1 MIGKSKAKGKMKNS
15 TSYALTASDSQ
26 QLVTGQFK
34 IRVQNA
40 RGSQAVEGTAKV
52 ALALLCSAL
61 AAWPIASALSIGFDV
76 AWDFV
81 VGLLG
86 YGDSAQGVLAAI
98 ALWFMLMPA
107 VFAITIAL
115 FQKLWNGGKIW
126 NYLPIF
132 SVGLFGTLYL
142 GLDIGLQ
149 GVLEVSPWM
158 VAAMACAWTAKA
170 LTTKMLK
177 TFHLSVRG
185 LLAVSAVAATLCA
198 ALILILD

>member
-1 MIGKSKAKGKMKNS
+1 MKNS
-15 TSYALTASDSQ
+15 TSYALTASGSQ

-34 IRVQNA
+34 IKVHNA
-40 RGSQAVEGTAKV
+40 RGMRAIEGTAKV
-52 ALALLCSAL
+52 ALALLCSAM

-81 VGLLG
+81 ATLLG
-86 YGDSAQGVLAAI
+86 YGDLTQGVLAAI
-98 ALWFMLMPA
+98 GLWFMTMPA
-107 VFAITIAL
+107 VFAVTIAL

-126 NYLPIF
+126 NYLPML

-158 VAAMACAWTAKA
+158 VAAMFTAWAAKA
-170 LTTKMLK
+170 LTTKLINK
-177 TFHLSVRG
+177 FQLSVRG
-185 LLAVSAVAATLCA
+185 LLAVSAVSATLSA